1 VEGGSSLIIPLIK
14 THKKREKGKARM
26 EKPSILN
33 SVSSNELPKNRTGI
47 RGFDDITFGGIPHG
61 RPTLVC
67 GGAGSGKTLFGME
80 FLVRGALEFG
90 EQGVFM
96 SFEESESDLVANF
109 KSLGFDL
116 KQLQEERKIVVDYI
130 HIDRSEIEETGEY
143 NLDGLFIRIAQAVH
157 SIGAKRVVF
166 DTLEALFSG
175 FSNTFILRSEIRR
188 LFRWLKDQGL
198 TAVITA
204 ERGDQKN
211 AITRHGLEE
220 YVSDCVIVLDHR
232 IKNQI
237 STRRLR
243 VVKFRGASHGTNEY
257 PFLIDEGGM
266 SVLPITSV
274 GLDYNVSSEHIST
287 GIPRLDTMFSR
298 GGFFRGSSVLISG
311 TAGTGKTSFAVRFAN
326 ESCRNGEKCLYYAFE
341 ESSSQIIR
349 NMRSTGIDLEPWVKK
364 GLLRF
369 KTLRPHLYGLEM
381 HLTTM
386 YKTINEFN
394 PTTIVMDPISN
405 LISVGDP
412 EEVKVVLM
420 RLVDLLKS
428 RLITSVF
435 TSLTSNGKLEETE
448 NGVSSI
454 MDTWI
459 VLKEIESSG
468 ERNRGLYIIKS
479 RGMGHSN
486 QIREFLMTDSGIDLV
501 DVYTGPEGFLTGTAR
516 IAQKAREKA
525 KFNDLE
531 QEIERQKREF
541 ERKRQITEARIT
553 LLRMEIDAEQEDMFK
568 TIQQHESKMKT
579 SAINRKKIARLRK
592 ADDIE

>member
-1 VEGGSSLIIPLIK
+1 
-14 THKKREKGKARM
+14 
-26 EKPSILN
+26 LN
-33 SVSSNELPKNRTGI
+33 QL
-47 RGFDDITFGGIPHG
+47 
-61 RPTLVC
+61 
-67 GGAGSGKTLFGME
+67 
-80 FLVRGALEFG
+80 
-90 EQGVFM
+90 
-96 SFEESESDLVANF
+96 
-109 KSLGFDL
+109 L
-116 KQLQEERKIVVDYI
+116 KENKIVIDYV

-143 NLDGLFIRIAQAVH
+143 NLDGLFIRIAQAVL
-157 SIGAKRVVF
+157 SVGAKRVVF

-175 FSNTFILRSEIRR
+175 FANTFILRSEIRR
-188 LFRWLKDQGL
+188 LFRWIKDQSL

-204 ERGDQKN
+204 ERGDQEG

-220 YVSDCVIVLDHR
+220 YVSDCVIALDHR

-243 VVKFRGASHGTNEY
+243 VVKFRGSRHGTNEY

-274 GLDYNVSSEHIST
+274 GLDYNVSSEPIGT
-287 GIPRLDTMFSR
+287 GIPRLDNMFSR
-298 GGFFRGSSVLISG
+298 GGIFRGSSVLISG

-364 GLLRF
+364 GLLHF

-386 YKTINEFN
+386 YKAINEFK

-405 LISVGDP
+405 LISIGDP

-428 RLITSVF
+428 RLITSFF
-435 TSLTSNGKLEETE
+435 TSLISEGNLEDTE
-448 NGVSSI
+448 IGVSSI

-459 VLKEIESSG
+459 VLKEIESGG

-486 QIREFLMTDSGIDLV
+486 QIREFLMSNSGIELV
-501 DVYTGPEGFLTGTAR
+501 DVYTGPEGVLTGTAR
-516 IAQKAREKA
+516 IAQEAREKA
-525 KFNDLE
+525 ELTDLE
-531 QEIERQKREF
+531 HEIERKKREL
-541 ERKRQITEARIT
+541 ERRRQITEARIT
-553 LLRMEIDAEQEDMFK
+553 LMQVELDAEQEDMLK
-568 TIQQHESKMKT
+568 SIQQHESKIKT
-579 SAINRKKIARLRK
+579 SAINRKKIARIRK